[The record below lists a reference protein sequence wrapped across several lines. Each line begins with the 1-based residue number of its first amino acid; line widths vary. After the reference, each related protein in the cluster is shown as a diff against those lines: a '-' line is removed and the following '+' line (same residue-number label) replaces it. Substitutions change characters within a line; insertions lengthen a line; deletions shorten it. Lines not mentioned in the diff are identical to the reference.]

1 MVEIQIAQM
10 AGEIDNNLVKCCR
23 RCQSVENYIRPKART
38 CIKCISKANNEKLKQ
53 KNYYKSYYESNKDDL
68 IQKSKEYYE
77 QHTEEKIAKVK
88 AYKIAMM
95 PLDYVPKPRGRP
107 KKNNNIIL

>member
-1 MVEIQIAQM
+1 MVEQNIAQM
-10 AGEIDNNLVKCCR
+10 ADEIDNNLVKCCR

-53 KNYYKSYYESNKDDL
+53 KNYYKSYYETNKDDL

-77 QHTEEKIAKVK
+77 QHTEAKIEKVK
-88 AYKIAMM
+88 ARKLAMM
-95 PLDYVPKPRGRP
+95 PEDYIPKPRGRP
-107 KKNNNIIL
+107 PKNKDIII